1 VCAFSGRIVPPDV
14 AKESFMSLTASIF
27 RRVLIMIPMLIGVT
41 LLAFIVSHLVP
52 SDPLVLLVSEKAMNN
67 PEIVKAAVEKWG
79 LDRSLPEQYFYYL
92 GNLLRGNLGDSFKT
106 RRPVAVDL
114 LEYFPATVELGLSA
128 MLFAVI
134 FGLPLGIAAA
144 VYSGKWVDHMTR
156 FISLFGASMPPFWS
170 GLMALFLLWYK
181 IPIMASPGR
190 LDTHLAFPPRVTGLI
205 LVDSLLSKDWVAFT
219 NGLHHLILP
228 SIILG
233 WFTLAIIARVT
244 RASLLEVLQMDYIR
258 TARAKG
264 LRERRMII
272 IHALRNALI
281 PTLTVVGLAFAWL
294 MAGAIMTETIFAWP
308 GIGRYAVEA
317 AANLDY
323 PAVLGTT
330 VVFAVIFMFTNLVV
344 DILYCVLDPRIRQI

>member
-1 VCAFSGRIVPPDV
+1 
-14 AKESFMSLTASIF
+14 MSLAASII

-41 LLAFIVSHLVP
+41 LLAFIVTHMVP
-52 SDPLVLLVSEKAMNN
+52 SDPIVLLVSEKAMNN
-67 PEIVKAAVEKWG
+67 PEIVKAAIEKWG

-92 GNLLRGNLGDSFKT
+92 GNLLQGDLGVSFKT
-106 RRPVAVDL
+106 RRPVADDL
-114 LEYFPATVELGLSA
+114 VEYFPATIELGFSA
-128 MLFAVI
+128 MLFALV

-144 VYSGKWVDHMTR
+144 INQGKWIDHLTR
-156 FISLFGASMPPFWS
+156 FISMFGASMPPFWS
-170 GLMALFLLWYK
+170 GLMALYLLWYR

-190 LDTHLAFPPRVTGLI
+190 LDTHLALPPRVTGLI
-205 LVDSLLSKDWVAFT
+205 LVDSLLSKDWIAFT

-264 LRERRMII
+264 LRERRMIMV
-272 IHALRNALI
+272 HALRNAFI
-281 PTLTVVGLAFAWL
+281 PTLTVLGLAFAWL

-317 AANLDY
+317 ASNLDY

-330 VVFAVIFMFTNLVV
+330 LLFAVIFMFSNLVV

>member
-1 VCAFSGRIVPPDV
+1 
-14 AKESFMSLTASIF
+14 M
-27 RRVLIMIPMLIGVT
+27 RRVLIMFPMLIGVT

-52 SDPLVLLVSEKAMNN
+52 SDPLYLLISEKAMNN
-67 PEIVKAAVEKWG
+67 PEIVEATVKNWG
-79 LDRSLPEQYFYYL
+79 LDRSLPEQYFVYL
-92 GNLLRGNLGDSFKT
+92 GNLLQGDLGVSFKS
-106 RRPVAVDL
+106 RRPVADDL
-114 LEYFPATVELGLSA
+114 KEYFPATVELGFAA
-128 MLFAVI
+128 MLFAVT

-144 VYSGKWVDHMTR
+144 LKSGKWVDHVAR
-156 FISLFGASMPPFWS
+156 FIALFGASMPPFWS

-181 IPIMASPGR
+181 VPIMASPGR
-190 LDTHLAFPPRVTGLI
+190 LDTHLAIPARVTGLI
-205 LVDSLLSKDWVAFT
+205 LVDSLLAKDMAAFF
-219 NGLHHLILP
+219 NGLHHLLLP
-228 SIILG
+228 AIILG

-264 LRERRMII
+264 LRERRMVLV
-272 IHALRNALI
+272 HALRNAFI
-281 PTLTVVGLAFAWL
+281 PTLTVLGLAFAWL

-330 VVFAVIFMFTNLVV
+330 IMFAVIFMITNLIV
-344 DILYCVLDPRIRQI
+344 DILYCVLDPRIRQV

>member
-1 VCAFSGRIVPPDV
+1 
-14 AKESFMSLTASIF
+14 MSLASSIF

-41 LLAFIVSHLVP
+41 LLAFVVTHMVP
-52 SDPLVLLVSEKAMNN
+52 SDPIVLLVSEKAMNN
-67 PEIVKAAVEKWG
+67 PEIVQAAVEKWG
-79 LDRSLPEQYFYYL
+79 LDKSLPEQYVYYL
-92 GNLLRGNLGDSFKT
+92 GNLLRGDLGVSFKT
-106 RRPVAVDL
+106 RRPVADDIV
-114 LEYFPATVELGLSA
+114 EYFPATVELGFSA
-128 MLFAVI
+128 LLFALV

-144 VYSGKWVDHMTR
+144 VNSGKWIDHVTR
-156 FISLFGASMPPFWS
+156 FISMFGASMPPFWS
-170 GLMALFLLWYK
+170 GLMALYLLWYR

-190 LDTHLAFPPRVTGLI
+190 LDTHLAIPPRVTGLI
-205 LVDSLLSKDWVAFT
+205 LVDSLLSNNWGAFT
-219 NGLHHLILP
+219 NGVHHLILP

-272 IHALRNALI
+272 VHALRNAFI
-281 PTLTVVGLAFAWL
+281 PTLTVLGLAFAWL

-330 VVFAVIFMFTNLVV
+330 VIFAVIFMISNLVV